1 MSAPKRTRRFRRPQS
16 DDPNLHWCSSCKA
29 FKERAE
35 FVKNKAT
42 KSGLAYW
49 CKACLVPYTAAYG
62 TSRQAYYRRRQRFGS
77 NLLHVPIGAK
87 YGELKAAA
95 KRAAA

>member
-1 MSAPKRTRRFRRPQS
+1 MKAQRKSRRPQS

-35 FVKNKAT
+35 FVRNKNT

-49 CKACLVPYTAAYG
+49 CKACLGPYTAAYG
-62 TSRQAYYRRRQRFGS
+62 PSRQTYYQRRKRYGT
-77 NLLHVPIGAK
+77 NLYHVPIGSGK
-87 YGELKAAA
+87 YSLQRALAERGAA
-95 KRAAA
+95 